1 MFKMFVTVFLIL
13 SISMLTQSAPAAD
26 PEPASSDS
34 AHCQSIS
41 EETCEIVLK
50 LSGIITPF
58 ARRCCLFRNLTTLDD
73 GNIDEFFN
81 NNPQLASLD

>member
-1 MFKMFVTVFLIL
+1 MFVSALLIL

-26 PEPASSDS
+26 PEPAS

-50 LSGIITPF
+50 LSGIITPI
-58 ARRCCLFRNLTTLDD
+58 AKRCCLLRNLTTLDD
-73 GNIDEFFN
+73 GNIHEFFN